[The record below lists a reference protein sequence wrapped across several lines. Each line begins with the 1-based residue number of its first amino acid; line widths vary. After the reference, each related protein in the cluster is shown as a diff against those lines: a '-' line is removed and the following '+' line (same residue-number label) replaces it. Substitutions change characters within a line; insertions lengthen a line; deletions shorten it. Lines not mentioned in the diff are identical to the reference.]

1 MSDSLLACA
10 DCGQLHRASAALL
23 AGHRLSCIRCGGG
36 LSRRPPLGL
45 DAPLAFTT
53 TALILLLLANAY
65 PIFVVNV
72 EGRYGQ
78 DLMVSGPLRLIDYG
92 GPFAGLGVLVGGV
105 SGAGPAALRFLVWGV
120 VAGPP

>member
-1 MSDSLLACA
+1 MSDSLLACG
-10 DCGQLHRASAALL
+10 DCGQLHRASAGLL

-36 LSRRPPLGL
+36 LSRRPPIGL
-45 DAPLAFTT
+45 DAPLAFAT

-78 DLMVSGPLRLIDYG
+78 DLMVSGPLRLVDYG
-92 GPFAGLGVLVGGV
+92 GAVGRPRVVGGGSV
-105 SGAGPAALRFLVWGV
+105 GGG
-120 VAGPP
+120 